1 MRLIAAGVT
10 PSSLEASP
18 IVFGLLAES
27 FSFTSADSPS
37 MSTKLIV
44 LGIGFFR
51 FFSFLL
57 ISRSCF
63 FIYPSYL
70 RRSQVARGFPGL
82 WFLLVWQ
89 LFLGLGL
96 VSLKNLL
103 VVVVC
108 FPLGLFWFR

>member
-27 FSFTSADSPS
+27 FSLTSVDSPCIS
-37 MSTKLIV
+37 AKFIV
-44 LGIGFFR
+44 SGISFLK

-63 FIYPSYL
+63 FI
-70 RRSQVARGFPGL
+70 
-82 WFLLVWQ
+82 
-89 LFLGLGL
+89 
-96 VSLKNLL
+96 
-103 VVVVC
+103 
-108 FPLGLFWFR
+108 